1 MGGTWGESR
10 TVQMERLLEPQCQGT
25 VVAIPPHPTPP
36 HGLALKGGGNGALD
50 LGAGPGGGP

>member
-25 VVAIPPHPTPP
+25 VVAIPPHPTVWRSK
-36 HGLALKGGGNGALD
+36 GGGGNGALD